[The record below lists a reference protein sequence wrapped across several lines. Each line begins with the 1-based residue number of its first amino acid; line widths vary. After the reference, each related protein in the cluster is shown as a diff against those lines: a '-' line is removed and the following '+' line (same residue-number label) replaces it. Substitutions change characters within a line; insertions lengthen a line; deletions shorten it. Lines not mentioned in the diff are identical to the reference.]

1 MERIRKMRAKKKME
15 VKSLISDKIMDIVKK
30 LENKIQ
36 NKITSMD
43 DEGKNREILMV
54 DNGFYNL
61 INSQNISKIKK
72 KPKKLYFLI
81 IK

>member
-30 LENKIQ
+30 LENNIQ
-36 NKITSMD
+36 NKTISVD

-54 DNGFYNL
+54 DDGFYNL

-72 KPKKLYFLI
+72 KPKKIVFSDN
-81 IK
+81 